1 MQLCTQRVCMTANP
15 SFPLMLT
22 MLLFYR
28 QHFSLKITTLKKKK
42 TGKKKFSFPPYM
54 NNTSVISRYEK
65 IN

>member
-1 MQLCTQRVCMTANP
+1 MHTKSVYDSK
-15 SFPLMLT
+15 SFLPFNAHHASILQT
-22 MLLFYR
+22 TLFI
-28 QHFSLKITTLKKKK
+28 KNNNLKKKK